1 MKEIIIDKNSFRM
14 KVSQYLREFH
24 NYSGRSLRNIEVYFN
39 GNKVKTTFKLP
50 KEGILIV
57 KEKEKSTDLEAKY
70 LNLDIIYEDDDLL
83 IINKP
88 PFLLTHPTLKKVD
101 ITLAN
106 GIVYYFNDK
115 YKKKLVPRFVNRL
128 DMNTSGLIIIA
139 KNAFTQSF
147 FQSENANI
155 EKKYLAIAEGII
167 EDNHFIIEKN
177 IYKDGDRLDRII
189 DERGQY
195 AKTEFNVIER
205 FKNIG
210 VTLVECKLYTGR
222 THQIRVHLK
231 SINHPIIGD
240 SLYNPESK
248 YNKIVNRQMLHSYFL
263 EFNHPTTGKRLK
275 FYIGL
280 YKDMKDLIY

>member
-50 KEGILIV
+50 QEGILIV

-128 DMNTSGLIIIA
+128 DMNTSGLIVIA

-167 EDNHFIIEKN
+167 EDDHFIIEKN

-195 AKTEFNVIER
+195 AKTEFKVIER

-263 EFNHPTTGKRLK
+263 EFNHPATGKRLK
-275 FYIGL
+275 FDIGL

>member
-39 GNKVKTTFKLP
+39 GNKVKTTFKLSQ
-50 KEGILIV
+50 EGILIV
-57 KEKEKSTDLEAKY
+57 KEKEKSTDLEEKY

-128 DMNTSGLIIIA
+128 DMNTSGLIVIA

-147 FQSENANI
+147 FQSENVDI

-167 EDNHFIIEKN
+167 EDDHFIIEKN

-195 AKTEFNVIER
+195 AKTEFKVIER

-240 SLYNPESK
+240 SLYNTSSK

-263 EFNHPTTGKRLK
+263 AFNHPTTGKRLK
-275 FYIGL
+275 FDIGL

>member
-50 KEGILIV
+50 QEGILIV

-128 DMNTSGLIIIA
+128 DMNTSGLIVIA

-147 FQSENANI
+147 FQSENVDI

-167 EDNHFIIEKN
+167 EDDHFIIEKN

-195 AKTEFNVIER
+195 AKTEFKVIER

-240 SLYNPESK
+240 GLYNPESK

-275 FYIGL
+275 FDIGL

>member
-50 KEGILIV
+50 QEGILIV
-57 KEKEKSTDLEAKY
+57 KEKEKSTDLEEKY

-128 DMNTSGLIIIA
+128 DMNTSGLIVIA

-147 FQSENANI
+147 FQSENVDI

-167 EDNHFIIEKN
+167 EDDHFIIEKN

-195 AKTEFNVIER
+195 AKTEFKVIER

-275 FYIGL
+275 FDIGL

>member
-1 MKEIIIDKNSFRM
+1 MLGFNNLIIITMR
-14 KVSQYLREFH
+14 
-24 NYSGRSLRNIEVYFN
+24 G
-39 GNKVKTTFKLP
+39 
-50 KEGILIV
+50 IV

-155 EKKYLAIAEGII
+155 EKKYLAIAEDII
-167 EDNHFIIEKN
+167 EDDHFIIEKS

-275 FYIGL
+275 IDIGL

>member
-50 KEGILIV
+50 QEGILIV

-128 DMNTSGLIIIA
+128 DMNTSGLIVIS

-147 FQSENANI
+147 FQSENVNI

-167 EDNHFIIEKN
+167 EDDRFIIEKN

-195 AKTEFNVIER
+195 AKTEFKVIER

-275 FYIGL
+275 FDIGL

>member
-50 KEGILIV
+50 QEGILIV

-128 DMNTSGLIIIA
+128 DMNTSGLIVIA

-147 FQSENANI
+147 FQSKNTNI
-155 EKKYLAIAEGII
+155 EKKYLAVAEGII
-167 EDNHFIIEKN
+167 EDDHFIIEKN

-195 AKTEFNVIER
+195 AKTEFKVIER

-240 SLYNPESK
+240 SLYNPSSK

-263 EFNHPTTGKRLK
+263 AFNHPTTGKRLK
-275 FYIGL
+275 FDIGL

>member
-50 KEGILIV
+50 QEGILIV
-57 KEKEKSTDLEAKY
+57 KEKEKSTDLEEKY

-128 DMNTSGLIIIA
+128 DMNTSGLIVIA

-147 FQSENANI
+147 FQSENVDI

-167 EDNHFIIEKN
+167 EDDHFIIEKN

-195 AKTEFNVIER
+195 AKTEFKVIER

-240 SLYNPESK
+240 GLYNPESK

-275 FYIGL
+275 FDIGL

>member
-50 KEGILIV
+50 QEGILIV
-57 KEKEKSTDLEAKY
+57 KEKEKSTDLEEKY
-70 LNLDIIYEDDDLL
+70 LDLDIIYEDDDLL

-106 GIVYYFNDK
+106 GVVYYFNNR
-115 YKKKLVPRFVNRL
+115 YQKKLVPRFVNRL
-128 DMNTSGLIIIA
+128 DMNTSGLIVIA

-147 FQSENANI
+147 FQSENVNI

-167 EDNHFIIEKN
+167 EDDHFIIEKN

-195 AKTEFNVIER
+195 AKTEFKVIER

-275 FYIGL
+275 FDIGL

>member
-50 KEGILIV
+50 QEGILIV

-167 EDNHFIIEKN
+167 EDDHFIIEKN

-195 AKTEFNVIER
+195 AKTEFKVIER

-240 SLYNPESK
+240 NLYNPESK

-275 FYIGL
+275 FDIGL

>member
-24 NYSGRSLRNIEVYFN
+24 NYSGRSLRNIEIYFN

-57 KEKEKSTDLEAKY
+57 KEKEKSTDLEEKY
-70 LNLDIIYEDDDLL
+70 LDLDIIYEDDDLL

-106 GIVYYFNDK
+106 GVVYYFNNK
-115 YKKKLVPRFVNRL
+115 YQKKLVPRFVNRL
-128 DMNTSGLIIIA
+128 DMNTSGLIVIA

-147 FQSENANI
+147 FQSENVNI

-167 EDNHFIIEKN
+167 EDDHFIIEKN

-195 AKTEFNVIER
+195 AKTEFKVIER

-275 FYIGL
+275 FDIGL

>member
-50 KEGILIV
+50 QEGILIV
-57 KEKEKSTDLEAKY
+57 KEKEKRTDLEAKY
-70 LNLDIIYEDDDLL
+70 LNLDIIYEDNDLL

-128 DMNTSGLIIIA
+128 DMNTSGLIVIA

-195 AKTEFNVIER
+195 AKTEFKVIER

-240 SLYNPESK
+240 NLYNPESK

-263 EFNHPTTGKRLK
+263 EFNHPTTEKRLK
-275 FYIGL
+275 FDIGL

>member
-50 KEGILIV
+50 QEGILIV

-128 DMNTSGLIIIA
+128 DMNTSGLIVIA

-167 EDNHFIIEKN
+167 EDDHFIIEKN

-195 AKTEFNVIER
+195 AKTEFKIIER

-275 FYIGL
+275 FDIGL

>member
-50 KEGILIV
+50 QEGILIV

-128 DMNTSGLIIIA
+128 DMNTSGLIVIA

-147 FQSENANI
+147 FQSENTNI

-167 EDNHFIIEKN
+167 EDDHFIIEKN

-195 AKTEFNVIER
+195 AKTEFKVIER

-275 FYIGL
+275 FDIGL

>member
-50 KEGILIV
+50 QEGILIV

-128 DMNTSGLIIIA
+128 DMNTSGLIVIA
-139 KNAFTQSF
+139 KNVFTQSF

-167 EDNHFIIEKN
+167 EDDHFIIEKN

-195 AKTEFNVIER
+195 AKTEFKVIER

-240 SLYNPESK
+240 GLYNPESK

-275 FYIGL
+275 FDIGL

>member
-50 KEGILIV
+50 QEGILIV

-128 DMNTSGLIIIA
+128 DMNTSGLIVIA

-147 FQSENANI
+147 FQSENVNI

-167 EDNHFIIEKN
+167 EDDHFIIEKS

-275 FYIGL
+275 FDIGL

>member
-50 KEGILIV
+50 QEGILIV

-106 GIVYYFNDK
+106 GIVYYFSDK

-128 DMNTSGLIIIA
+128 DMNTSGLIVIA

-147 FQSENANI
+147 FQSENVNI

-195 AKTEFNVIER
+195 AKTEFKVIER

-275 FYIGL
+275 FDIGL

>member
-50 KEGILIV
+50 QEGILIV
-57 KEKEKSTDLEAKY
+57 KEKEKRTDLEAKY
-70 LNLDIIYEDDDLL
+70 LNLDIIYEDNDLL

-128 DMNTSGLIIIA
+128 DMNTSGLIVIA

-167 EDNHFIIEKN
+167 EDDHFIIEKN

-195 AKTEFNVIER
+195 AKTEFKVIER

-222 THQIRVHLK
+222 THQIRIHLK

-275 FYIGL
+275 FDIGL

>member
-50 KEGILIV
+50 QEGILIV

-128 DMNTSGLIIIA
+128 DMNTSGLIVIA

-147 FQSENANI
+147 FQSENVNI

-167 EDNHFIIEKN
+167 EDDHFIIEKS

-195 AKTEFNVIER
+195 AKTEFKVIER

-240 SLYNPESK
+240 NLYNPESK

-275 FYIGL
+275 FDIGL

>member
-50 KEGILIV
+50 QEGILIV

-128 DMNTSGLIIIA
+128 DMNTSGLIVIA

-167 EDNHFIIEKN
+167 EDDHFIIEKS

-195 AKTEFNVIER
+195 AKTEFKVIER

-275 FYIGL
+275 FDIGL

>member
-50 KEGILIV
+50 QEGILIV

-70 LNLDIIYEDDDLL
+70 LNLDIIYEDNDLL

-106 GIVYYFNDK
+106 GIVYYFNNK

-128 DMNTSGLIIIA
+128 DMNTSGLIVIA

-167 EDNHFIIEKN
+167 EDDHFIIEKN

-195 AKTEFNVIER
+195 AKTEFKVIER

-222 THQIRVHLK
+222 THQIRIHLK

-275 FYIGL
+275 FDIGL

>member
-50 KEGILIV
+50 QEGILIV

-83 IINKP
+83 IINNP
-88 PFLLTHPTLKKVD
+88 PFLLTHQTLKKVD

-128 DMNTSGLIIIA
+128 DMNTSGLIVIA

-167 EDNHFIIEKN
+167 EDDHFIIEKS

-195 AKTEFNVIER
+195 AKTEFKVIER

-275 FYIGL
+275 FDIGL

>member
-50 KEGILIV
+50 QEGILIV

-106 GIVYYFNDK
+106 GIVYYFNNK
-115 YKKKLVPRFVNRL
+115 YQKKLVPRFVNRL
-128 DMNTSGLIIIA
+128 DMNTSGLIVIA

-147 FQSENANI
+147 FQSKNANI

-167 EDNHFIIEKN
+167 EDDHFIIEKN

-195 AKTEFNVIER
+195 AKTEFKVIER
-205 FKNIG
+205 FKHIG

-275 FYIGL
+275 FDIGL

>member
-1 MKEIIIDKNSFRM
+1 MIKTPLEWKF
-14 KVSQYLREFH
+14 L
-24 NYSGRSLRNIEVYFN
+24 NI
-39 GNKVKTTFKLP
+39 
-50 KEGILIV
+50 

-106 GIVYYFNDK
+106 GIVYYFNNK
-115 YKKKLVPRFVNRL
+115 YQKKLVPRFVNRL
-128 DMNTSGLIIIA
+128 DMNTSGLIVIA

-147 FQSENANI
+147 FQSENVNI

-167 EDNHFIIEKN
+167 EDDHFIIEKN

-195 AKTEFNVIER
+195 AKTEFKVIER

-275 FYIGL
+275 FDIGL

>member
-50 KEGILIV
+50 QEGILIV

-195 AKTEFNVIER
+195 AKTEFKVIER

-240 SLYNPESK
+240 GLYNPESK

-275 FYIGL
+275 FDIGL

>member
-50 KEGILIV
+50 QEGILIV

-128 DMNTSGLIIIA
+128 DMNTSGLIVIA

-155 EKKYLAIAEGII
+155 EKKYLAIAEVII
-167 EDNHFIIEKN
+167 EDDHFIIEKS

-195 AKTEFNVIER
+195 AKTEFKVIER

-275 FYIGL
+275 FDIGL

>member
-50 KEGILIV
+50 QEGILIV

-128 DMNTSGLIIIA
+128 DMNTSGLIVIA

-167 EDNHFIIEKN
+167 EDDHFIIEKN

-195 AKTEFNVIER
+195 AKTEFKVIER
-205 FKNIG
+205 FNNIG

-275 FYIGL
+275 FDIGL

>member
-50 KEGILIV
+50 QEGILIV

-128 DMNTSGLIIIA
+128 DMNTSGLIVIA

-167 EDNHFIIEKN
+167 EDDHFIIEKN

-195 AKTEFNVIER
+195 AKTEFKVIER
-205 FKNIG
+205 FKHIG

-263 EFNHPTTGKRLK
+263 AFNHPTTGKRLK
-275 FYIGL
+275 FDIGL

>member
-106 GIVYYFNDK
+106 GIVYYFNNK

-128 DMNTSGLIIIA
+128 DMNTSGLIVIA

-147 FQSENANI
+147 FQSENVNI

-195 AKTEFNVIER
+195 AKTEFKVIER

-275 FYIGL
+275 FDIGL

>member
-1 MKEIIIDKNSFRM
+1 MKEINIDKNSFRM

-50 KEGILIV
+50 QEGILIV

-106 GIVYYFNDK
+106 GIVYYFSDK

-128 DMNTSGLIIIA
+128 DMNTSGLIVIA

-167 EDNHFIIEKN
+167 EDDHFIIEKN

-195 AKTEFNVIER
+195 AKTEFKVIER

-275 FYIGL
+275 FDIGL

>member
-50 KEGILIV
+50 QEGILIV

-155 EKKYLAIAEGII
+155 EKKYLSIAEGII

-195 AKTEFNVIER
+195 AKTEFKVIER

-275 FYIGL
+275 FDIGL

>member
-39 GNKVKTTFKLP
+39 GNKVKTTFKLSQ
-50 KEGILIV
+50 EGILIV
-57 KEKEKSTDLEAKY
+57 KEKEKSTDLEEKY

-147 FQSENANI
+147 FQSENVDI

-167 EDNHFIIEKN
+167 EDDHFIIEKN

-195 AKTEFNVIER
+195 AKTEFKVIER

-240 SLYNPESK
+240 SLYNTSSK

-263 EFNHPTTGKRLK
+263 AFNHPTTGKRLK
-275 FYIGL
+275 FDIGL

>member
-50 KEGILIV
+50 QEGILIV

-106 GIVYYFNDK
+106 GIVYYFSDK

-128 DMNTSGLIIIA
+128 DMNTSGLIVIA

-167 EDNHFIIEKN
+167 EDDHFIIEKS

-275 FYIGL
+275 FDIGL

>member
-50 KEGILIV
+50 QEGILIV
-57 KEKEKSTDLEAKY
+57 KEKEKRTDIEAKY
-70 LNLDIIYEDDDLL
+70 LNLDIIYEDNDLL

-128 DMNTSGLIIIA
+128 DMNTSGLIVIA

-167 EDNHFIIEKN
+167 EDDHFIIEKN

-195 AKTEFNVIER
+195 AKTEFKVIER

-240 SLYNPESK
+240 NLYNPESK

-275 FYIGL
+275 FDIGL

>member
-50 KEGILIV
+50 QEGILIV

-128 DMNTSGLIIIA
+128 DMNTSGLIVIA

-167 EDNHFIIEKN
+167 EDDHFIIEKN

-195 AKTEFNVIER
+195 AKTEFKVIER

-275 FYIGL
+275 FDIVL

>member
-50 KEGILIV
+50 QEGILIV

-128 DMNTSGLIIIA
+128 DMNTSGLIVIA

-167 EDNHFIIEKN
+167 EDDHFIIEKS

-195 AKTEFNVIER
+195 AKTEFKIIER

-275 FYIGL
+275 FDIGL

>member
-50 KEGILIV
+50 QEGILIV

-128 DMNTSGLIIIA
+128 DMNTSGLIVIA

-195 AKTEFNVIER
+195 AKTEFKVIER

-275 FYIGL
+275 FDIGL

>member
-195 AKTEFNVIER
+195 AKTEFKVIER

-240 SLYNPESK
+240 NLYNPESK

-275 FYIGL
+275 FDIGL

>member
-50 KEGILIV
+50 QEGIFIV

-147 FQSENANI
+147 FQSENVNI

-167 EDNHFIIEKN
+167 EDDHFIIEKS

-275 FYIGL
+275 FDIGL